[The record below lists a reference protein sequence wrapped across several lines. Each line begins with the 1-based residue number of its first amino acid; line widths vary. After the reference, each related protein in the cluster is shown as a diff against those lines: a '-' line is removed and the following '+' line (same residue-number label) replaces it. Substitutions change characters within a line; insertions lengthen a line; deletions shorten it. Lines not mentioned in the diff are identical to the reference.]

1 MYKIK
6 NRFFTLALLV
16 FMAMG
21 SISCSGIFSGDDLI
35 APQSMTIT
43 QAYNNAVSDSM
54 LKSDI
59 YDKLTA
65 IYSTNENL
73 VWNADRSAIAVLS
86 VMKPG
91 REGTYSPV
99 DKEIT
104 VLWKSFVTVLPELKT
119 KVKSVP
125 YANLNLR
132 VEQALG
138 LPDTGYNYCVELW
151 VKPAD
156 LFRPSPDPEIDDT
169 VSELTYRPGTAQDH
183 INWLNQHIYESYYST
198 SKYPFTRLG
207 YTYDWG
213 GQTKYGPSEFVIK
226 QGAVIKVKASA
237 ATISE
242 YFK

>member
-1 MYKIK
+1 MKNLK
-6 NRFFTLALLV
+6 NRFLILMLLSILAL
-16 FMAMG
+16 G
-21 SISCSGIFSGDDLI
+21 SISCSGLFSGDDAV
-35 APQSMTIT
+35 APQISTIA
-43 QAYNNAVSDSM
+43 QQYNNAVVDSM

-104 VLWKSFVTVLPELKT
+104 VLWKSFITVLPELKN
-119 KVKSVP
+119 KVKSAP

-132 VEQALG
+132 VEQVLG

-169 VSELTYRPGTAQDH
+169 VAELTYRTGTSQDH
-183 INWLNQHIYESYYST
+183 INWLNQHIYESYYSI

-213 GQTKYGPSEFVIK
+213 GTNKYGLSEFVIK
-226 QGAVIKVKASA
+226 QGAAIKVKAVA
-237 ATISE
+237 ANFIE